1 MGGSN
6 FRDLTGQYFGRLKV
20 LKRAED
26 YIDKKGKHY
35 VQWECECQCNDKTIV
50 IVKRNNLTNNSTKS
64 CGCLQKELVS
74 ERFSSKPNRYDLSG
88 EYGIGYTSNTNMPFY
103 FDLEDYNKIKDYV
116 WYEHIVMN
124 RYHRVEAYRKSLD
137 KEKEESITL
146 HYLITGKNQDHI
158 NRNPLDNR
166 KSNLRP
172 CSKLE
177 NAKNRS
183 KQHNN
188 TSGVTG
194 VNYNKQKGKWIA
206 RIRIDKKETCVY
218 SGDSF
223 EDAVV
228 ARLKAEKKYYGEFAS
243 QQHLYEQYNI

>member
-1 MGGSN
+1 M
-6 FRDLTGQYFGRLKV
+6 
-20 LKRAED
+20 
-26 YIDKKGKHY
+26 
-35 VQWECECQCNDKTIV
+35 
-50 IVKRNNLTNNSTKS
+50 
-64 CGCLQKELVS
+64 
-74 ERFSSKPNRYDLSG
+74 
-88 EYGIGYTSNTNMPFY
+88 
-103 FDLEDYNKIKDYV
+103 
-116 WYEHIVMN
+116 
-124 RYHRVEAYRKSLD
+124 
-137 KEKEESITL
+137 
-146 HYLITGKNQDHI
+146 ITGKNQDHI